1 MDNGKRSDPDPM
13 CFFCDGSGFLPVADE
28 PERKFKLLEFCK
40 CWAGRESSHYKRQS
54 HRESREFVMQVTR
67 EISEP
72 TTMTRPEILAEVEAM
87 IFARLFGGHRWRA
100 DRECAPILD
109 RRLKEMGLEERVP
122 GEKETWRSTPL
133 GRELRSDL
141 LMVFL
146 GLWDEWEVPEILEH
160 YGVIDDL
167 ECESLWDL
175 LGAGH
180 DPETVLK
187 RYVLQAYFAHYK
199 RPKLLN

>member
-1 MDNGKRSDPDPM
+1 VDIDGELTGNAHRYWTEGSRKWDLRS
-13 CFFCDGSGFLPVADE
+13 G
-28 PERKFKLLEFCK
+28 
-40 CWAGRESSHYKRQS
+40 Y
-54 HRESREFVMQVTR
+54 
-67 EISEP
+67 
-72 TTMTRPEILAEVEAM
+72 
-87 IFARLFGGHRWRA
+87 
-100 DRECAPILD
+100 
-109 RRLKEMGLEERVP
+109 RRLEEMGLEERVP